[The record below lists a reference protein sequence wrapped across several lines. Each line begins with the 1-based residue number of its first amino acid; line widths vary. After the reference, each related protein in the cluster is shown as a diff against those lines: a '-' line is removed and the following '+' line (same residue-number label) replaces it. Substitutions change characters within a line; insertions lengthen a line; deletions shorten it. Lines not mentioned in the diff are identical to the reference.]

1 MTSAKTKTTIGGGD
15 GRLTSVVIFVDESQ
29 DNRYFVLGAV
39 ASADMVPLTAT
50 VGRFRTIAR
59 HLNITNVAEFH
70 ERDLHHHH
78 PRLLNLAL
86 EEMTLWKRK
95 KRRPV
100 PRKDLQVVATYYLKS
115 PSEQTGTALL
125 HQRMLDVYRETFRSL
140 VWALPLSPQETVHV
154 VCDRF
159 EGCKIL
165 VPDLKAIVM
174 GRASGTVDFA
184 DSLAEKPLQLADL
197 VVGTLRRHLSD
208 EPNEGRFRYLAPLLY
223 HMGNVS
229 VRQ

>member
-1 MTSAKTKTTIGGGD
+1 M
-15 GRLTSVVIFVDESQ
+15 VVYIDESQ
-29 DNRYFVLGAV
+29 DPQHFVLGAI
-39 ASADMVPLTAT
+39 ASADVVPLTTTMGRLRT
-50 VGRFRTIAR
+50 VARRLDIA
-59 HLNITNVAEFH
+59 VAEFH

-86 EEMTLWKRK
+86 EAMSLWKRK
-95 KRRPV
+95 KRRAV
-100 PRKDLQVVATYYLKS
+100 PRRDLQIVATYYLKS

-125 HQRMLDVYRETFRSL
+125 HQRLLAVYRETFRSL
-140 VWALPLSPQETVHV
+140 VWALPLAPQEQVHI

-159 EGCKIL
+159 EGCEMLLVDLRTIL
-165 VPDLKAIVM
+165 M

-197 VVGTLRRHLSD
+197 AVGTLRRHLSG
-208 EPNEGRFRYLAPLLY
+208 EPNEGRFRYLAPILY
-223 HMGNVS
+223 HVGNVP